1 MRPISDAADEQ
12 ESQGE
17 DTTTDHVG
25 DASPTGRRD
34 RQTGAVEFPPP
45 RPNGPPDV
53 SSTATAFTLAA
64 PLTDSPL
71 RIHGLTKTYG
81 TIRAIDGLTLE
92 VPLGAC
98 YGLVGPNGSG
108 KSTTMRAV
116 VGLVRPDGGDIEVCG
131 TRVTDDVLAVRK
143 SMGVMLDPLQ
153 LFDRLTAW
161 EHITTIGRLRELESA
176 TIERRA
182 KELFTVLDIIDDAD
196 RPIAGYSHGM
206 RKKTALAA
214 ALLARPRLVMLDEPF
229 EGVDPVSTRAM
240 RRMLDRFRSGGGTVV
255 LSTHVMD
262 IVERVCD
269 HVGVI
274 HRGRLVA
281 SGPIDELRD
290 GRRLEDAFIDVV
302 GATDVD
308 DDALDWLS

>member
-1 MRPISDAADEQ
+1 MDLPPPPPTAPLNAGSSA
-12 ESQGE
+12 
-17 DTTTDHVG
+17 TTT
-25 DASPTGRRD
+25 A
-34 RQTGAVEFPPP
+34 
-45 RPNGPPDV
+45 
-53 SSTATAFTLAA
+53 LAA
-64 PLTDSPL
+64 PLVCAPL
-71 RIHGLTKTYG
+71 RIHGLTKSYG
-81 TIRAIDGLTLE
+81 ATRAIDGLTLE

-116 VGLVRPDGGDIEVCG
+116 VGLVRPDAGEIEVCG
-131 TRVTDDVLAVRK
+131 TRVSDDMLAVRR

-161 EHITTIGRLRELESA
+161 EHIITIGRLRELDSDI
-176 TIERRA
+176 IERRA
-182 KELFTVLDIIDDAD
+182 TELFTVLDIIDDAD

-214 ALLARPRLVMLDEPF
+214 ALLSRPRLVMLDEPF

-240 RRMLDRFRSGGGTVV
+240 RLMLDRFRVGGGTVV

-281 SGPIDELRD
+281 SGPIDELR
-290 GRRLEDAFIDVV
+290 GERRLEDAFIDVV
-302 GATDVD
+302 GATEVA
-308 DDALDWLS
+308 DDALGWLS

>member
-1 MRPISDAADEQ
+1 MEL
-12 ESQGE
+12 
-17 DTTTDHVG
+17 
-25 DASPTGRRD
+25 
-34 RQTGAVEFPPP
+34 PPP
-45 RPNGPPDV
+45 VR
-53 SSTATAFTLAA
+53 
-64 PLTDSPL
+64 SPL
-71 RIHGLTKTYG
+71 RIHGLTKRYG
-81 TIRAIDGLTLE
+81 TVTAIDELTLE

-116 VGLVRPDGGDIEVCG
+116 CGLVRPDAGMIEVCG
-131 TRVTDDVLAVRK
+131 VNVADDVLATRQA
-143 SMGVMLDPLQ
+143 MGVMLDPLQ
-153 LFDRLTAW
+153 LFDRLSAW
-161 EHITTIGRLRELESA
+161 EFVETIGTLRALDEDTVLTRA
-176 TIERRA
+176 TD
-182 KELFTVLDIIDDAD
+182 LFTVLDLLKDAG

-214 ALLARPRLVMLDEPF
+214 ALLARPQIVMLDEPF

-302 GATDVD
+302 GASDVA
-308 DDALDWLS
+308 DDALGWLS

>member
-1 MRPISDAADEQ
+1 
-12 ESQGE
+12 
-17 DTTTDHVG
+17 
-25 DASPTGRRD
+25 
-34 RQTGAVEFPPP
+34 
-45 RPNGPPDV
+45 
-53 SSTATAFTLAA
+53 LAK
-64 PLTDSPL
+64 S
-71 RIHGLTKTYG
+71 YG
-81 TIRAIDGLTLE
+81 TTRAIDGLTFE

-116 VGLVRPDGGDIEVCG
+116 VGLVRPDAGTIEVCG
-131 TRVTDDVLAVRK
+131 VTDDILAVRR

-161 EHITTIGRLRELESA
+161 EYVATIGQLRELDTD
-176 TIERRA
+176 TIEHRST
-182 KELFTVLDIIDDAD
+182 ELFSVLDILDDAD

-240 RRMLDRFRSGGGTVV
+240 RSMLDRFRSGGGTVV

-274 HRGRLVA
+274 HRGRMVA
-281 SGPIDELRD
+281 SGPIDELRN

-302 GATDVD
+302 GASDVD
-308 DDALDWLS
+308 ADALEWLG

>member
-1 MRPISDAADEQ
+1 MEL
-12 ESQGE
+12 
-17 DTTTDHVG
+17 
-25 DASPTGRRD
+25 
-34 RQTGAVEFPPP
+34 PPP
-45 RPNGPPDV
+45 V
-53 SSTATAFTLAA
+53 Q
-64 PLTDSPL
+64 SPL
-71 RIHGLTKTYG
+71 RIHGLTKRFGET
-81 TIRAIDGLTLE
+81 TAIDALTME
-92 VPLGAC
+92 VPQGAC

-116 VGLVRPDGGDIEVCG
+116 CGLVRPDAGTIEVCG
-131 TRVTDDVLAVRK
+131 VRVADDVLTTRR

-153 LFDRLTAW
+153 LFDRLSAW
-161 EHITTIGRLRELESA
+161 EFIETIGTLRGLD
-176 TIERRA
+176 TDTVRA
-182 KELFTVLDIIDDAD
+182 RGTDLFGVLDIADDAD

-214 ALLARPRLVMLDEPF
+214 ALLARPRVVMLDEPF

-240 RRMLDRFRSGGGTVV
+240 RRMLDRFRAGGGTVV

-302 GATDVD
+302 GGSDVAE
-308 DDALDWLS
+308 DALGWLTS

>member
-1 MRPISDAADEQ
+1 VQ
-12 ESQGE
+12 L
-17 DTTTDHVG
+17 
-25 DASPTGRRD
+25 
-34 RQTGAVEFPPP
+34 PPP
-45 RPNGPPDV
+45 V
-53 SSTATAFTLAA
+53 L
-64 PLTDSPL
+64 SPL
-71 RIHGLTKTYG
+71 RIIGLTKTYG
-81 TIRAIDGLTLE
+81 TTVAIDQLTLE
-92 VPLGAC
+92 VPQGAC

-116 VGLVRPDGGDIEVCG
+116 VGLVRPDAGMIEVCG
-131 TRVTDDVLAVRK
+131 VRVDQDVLTTRR

-161 EHITTIGRLRELESA
+161 EFVETIGALRELDADTAQARA
-176 TIERRA
+176 TD
-182 KELFTVLDIIDDAD
+182 LFTVLDLIDDAD

-214 ALLARPRLVMLDEPF
+214 ALLARPRVVMLDEPF

-240 RRMLDRFRSGGGTVV
+240 RRMLDLFRSGGGTVV

-274 HRGRLVA
+274 HHGRLVA
-281 SGPIDELRD
+281 SGPIDELRN
-290 GRRLEDAFIDVV
+290 GRRLEEAFIDVV
-302 GATDVD
+302 GAGDVD
-308 DDALDWLS
+308 ADVLDWLT

>member
-1 MRPISDAADEQ
+1 MPEL
-12 ESQGE
+12 G
-17 DTTTDHVG
+17 
-25 DASPTGRRD
+25 
-34 RQTGAVEFPPP
+34 
-45 RPNGPPDV
+45 
-53 SSTATAFTLAA
+53 STAGASTLAA
-64 PLTDSPL
+64 PLVDAPL

-81 TIRAIDGLTLE
+81 AIRAIDGLTLE

-116 VGLVRPDGGDIEVCG
+116 VGLVRPDAGDIEVCG
-131 TRVTDDVLAVRK
+131 TRVSDDVLAVRR
-143 SMGVMLDPLQ
+143 SMGVMLDPLA

-161 EHITTIGRLRELESA
+161 EHITTIGRLRELDSGL
-176 TIERRA
+176 IERRA
-182 KELFTVLDIIDDAD
+182 TELFTVLDIIDDAD

-206 RKKTALAA
+206 RKKAALAG
-214 ALLARPRLVMLDEPF
+214 ALLSRPRLVMLDEPF

-240 RRMLDRFRSGGGTVV
+240 RLMLDRFRSGGGTVV

-281 SGPIDELRD
+281 SGPIDELR
-290 GRRLEDAFIDVV
+290 GERRLEDAFIDVV
-302 GATDVD
+302 GATDVA
-308 DDALDWLS
+308 DDALDWLG

>member
-1 MRPISDAADEQ
+1 VDL
-12 ESQGE
+12 
-17 DTTTDHVG
+17 
-25 DASPTGRRD
+25 
-34 RQTGAVEFPPP
+34 PPP
-45 RPNGPPDV
+45 QPNGV
-53 SSTATAFTLAA
+53 LRAVASTLAA
-64 PLTDSPL
+64 PLADAPL
-71 RIHGLTKTYG
+71 RIHGLTKIYG
-81 TIRAIDGLTLE
+81 ATTAIDGLTLE
-92 VPLGAC
+92 VPFGAC

-116 VGLVRPDGGDIEVCG
+116 VGLVRPDAGHIEVCG
-131 TRVTDDVLAVRK
+131 TRVSDDVLSVRA

-161 EHITTIGRLRELESA
+161 EHVTTIGRLRELDTD

-182 KELFTVLDIIDDAD
+182 TELFTVLDIIDHAD

-214 ALLARPRLVMLDEPF
+214 AMLARPRLVMLDEPF

-240 RRMLDRFRSGGGTVV
+240 RLMLDRFRSGGGTVV

-274 HRGRLVA
+274 HHGRLVA
-281 SGPIDELRD
+281 SGPIDELRG

-302 GATDVD
+302 GGAADVA

>member
-1 MRPISDAADEQ
+1 MNR
-12 ESQGE
+12 
-17 DTTTDHVG
+17 
-25 DASPTGRRD
+25 
-34 RQTGAVEFPPP
+34 
-45 RPNGPPDV
+45 PPDRE
-53 SSTATAFTLAA
+53 STAVASVLAA
-64 PLTDSPL
+64 PLADAPL

-81 TIRAIDGLTLE
+81 TTRAIDGLTLE

-116 VGLVRPDGGDIEVCG
+116 VGLVRPDAGSIEVCG
-131 TRVTDDVLAVRK
+131 ITDDVLAVRR

-161 EHITTIGRLRELESA
+161 EYTATIGQLRGLDTA
-176 TIERRA
+176 TIEQRCT
-182 KELFTVLDIIDDAD
+182 ELFTVLDLLDDAD

-274 HRGRLVA
+274 HRGRMVA
-281 SGPIDELRD
+281 SGPIDELRN
-290 GRRLEDAFIDVV
+290 GRRLEDAFIEVV
-302 GATDVD
+302 GASDVD
-308 DDALDWLS
+308 DDALEWLG

>member
-1 MRPISDAADEQ
+1 
-12 ESQGE
+12 
-17 DTTTDHVG
+17 
-25 DASPTGRRD
+25 
-34 RQTGAVEFPPP
+34 
-45 RPNGPPDV
+45 
-53 SSTATAFTLAA
+53 
-64 PLTDSPL
+64 L
-71 RIHGLTKTYG
+71 RIIGLTKTYG
-81 TIRAIDGLTLE
+81 ATVAIDHLTLE
-92 VPLGAC
+92 VPQGAC

-116 VGLVRPDGGDIEVCG
+116 VGLVRPDAGVIEVCG
-131 TRVTDDVLAVRK
+131 VRVDQDVLATRR

-161 EHITTIGRLRELESA
+161 EFVETIGALRGLDADTARERA
-176 TIERRA
+176 TD
-182 KELFTVLDIIDDAD
+182 LFTVLDLIDDAD

-214 ALLARPRLVMLDEPF
+214 ALLARPRVVMLDEPF

-240 RRMLDRFRSGGGTVV
+240 RRMLDLFRSGGGTVV

-274 HRGRLVA
+274 HHGRLVA
-281 SGPIDELRD
+281 SGPIDELRN
-290 GRRLEDAFIDVV
+290 GRRLEEAFIDVV
-302 GATDVD
+302 GAGDVD
-308 DDALDWLS
+308 ADALEWLT

>member
-1 MRPISDAADEQ
+1 M
-12 ESQGE
+12 
-17 DTTTDHVG
+17 
-25 DASPTGRRD
+25 
-34 RQTGAVEFPPP
+34 FPPP
-45 RPNGPPDV
+45 VP
-53 SSTATAFTLAA
+53 
-64 PLTDSPL
+64 SPL
-71 RIHGLTKTYG
+71 RIHGLTKRFGPTV
-81 TIRAIDGLTLE
+81 AIDGLTME
-92 VPLGAC
+92 VPQGAC

-116 VGLVRPDGGDIEVCG
+116 VGLVRPDAGAIEVCG
-131 TRVTDDVLAVRK
+131 VRVDDDVLATRR
-143 SMGVMLDPLQ
+143 SLGVMLDPLQ

-161 EHITTIGRLRELESA
+161 EFVDTIGTLRGLDGD
-176 TIERRA
+176 TIEHRA
-182 KELFTVLDIIDDAD
+182 TDLFTVLDLLDDAR

-214 ALLARPRLVMLDEPF
+214 ALIARPRVVMLDEPF

-240 RRMLDRFRSGGGTVV
+240 RRMLDRFRDGGGTVV

-274 HRGRLVA
+274 NKGRLVA
-281 SGPIDELRD
+281 SGPIDALRG

-302 GATDVD
+302 GAGEVD
-308 DDALDWLS
+308 EAALGWLS

>member
-1 MRPISDAADEQ
+1 MDL
-12 ESQGE
+12 
-17 DTTTDHVG
+17 
-25 DASPTGRRD
+25 
-34 RQTGAVEFPPP
+34 PPP
-45 RPNGPPDV
+45 EPAPTNNLLAPATSARADLPAPT
-53 SSTATAFTLAA
+53 STAPSVLS
-64 PLTDSPL
+64 SPL
-71 RIHGLTKTYG
+71 RVTGLSKSFGTKL
-81 TIRAIDGLTLE
+81 AINNLSFA
-92 VPLGAC
+92 VPQGAC

-108 KSTTMRAV
+108 KSTTMRTV
-116 VGLVRPDGGDIEVCG
+116 VGLVRPDAGSIEVCG
-131 TRVTDDVLAVRK
+131 IDVAQDVMATRRA
-143 SMGVMLDPLQ
+143 MGVMLDPLQ

-161 EHITTIGRLRELESA
+161 EFVDTIGALRGLDTA
-176 TIERRA
+176 TVRDRA
-182 KELFTVLDIIDDAD
+182 TELFDVLDLSKDAR

-206 RKKTALAA
+206 RKKTALAVA
-214 ALLARPRLVMLDEPF
+214 MLPRPQLVMLDEPF

-274 HRGRLVA
+274 NRGQLVA

-302 GATDVD
+302 GATDID
-308 DDALDWLS
+308 DSALDWLDR

>member
-1 MRPISDAADEQ
+1 MEL
-12 ESQGE
+12 
-17 DTTTDHVG
+17 
-25 DASPTGRRD
+25 
-34 RQTGAVEFPPP
+34 PPP
-45 RPNGPPDV
+45 DLKELAP
-53 SSTATAFTLAA
+53 STSTSGA
-64 PLTDSPL
+64 PL
-71 RIHGLTKTYG
+71 RIIGLSKAFG
-81 TIRAIDGLTLE
+81 DKQAIDNLSFD
-92 VPLGAC
+92 VPQGAC

-108 KSTTMRAV
+108 KSTTMRSV
-116 VGLVRPDGGDIEVCG
+116 VGLVRPDAGSIEVCG
-131 TRVTDDVLAVRK
+131 IDVAHDVMATRR

-161 EHITTIGRLRELESA
+161 EFVDTIGTLRGLDPA
-176 TIERRA
+176 TIKARA
-182 KELFTVLDIIDDAD
+182 TELFDVLDLGDDAH

-214 ALLARPRLVMLDEPF
+214 AMLPRPRLVMLDEPF
-229 EGVDPVSTRAM
+229 EGVDPVSTRTM

-274 HRGRLVA
+274 DHGRMLA
-281 SGPIDELRD
+281 SGPIDELRA

-302 GATDVD
+302 GAAEID
-308 DDALDWLS
+308 DAALDWLDR